1 MHLRNKTVQQ
11 LLSVIL
17 SVVMVLSMLP
27 MEVLAQ
33 ETPPLTT
40 PMDLTAITEDTSGDG
55 WSWTQ
60 STKTLT
66 LTGLTLTVSDD
77 STHALIL
84 PDGATIDL
92 ADGTASTLTGGSR
105 STVYSS
111 GEVKL
116 RGSGSLTVYG
126 RGWRSATL
134 DMFIPGT
141 LTVEY
146 DDPDGGAVLKT
157 DEGTEGAAI
166 CANVTLDNGILRATG
181 PDFASA
187 DDGSSV
193 GLRGRLTTHGSSVEA
208 QLTARTG
215 YASYGLYFDKQGSG
229 RGDSWTMG
237 LGKVTATAGHA
248 LSRYSYGLYVDYSS
262 VNALELDGT
271 QLTAMGGESDQ
282 YGSQGVFAGEEVIVK
297 NGAVVT
303 ATGGQVNSS
312 YESVG
317 FNAVSWLTVSGENS
331 KVLGYGGTSVKGGSK
346 GVRCDSRFTLTDG
359 YVFGQGGVS
368 CTSSRNVGVEFK
380 RLIMESGKLEGI
392 SGSPDSSYQ
401 TWGGQ
406 FNAYGLYCTGTAKIT
421 GGELIG
427 TANGTD
433 RELDYSAYGFY
444 GSDELTMSGGTL
456 RATTGD
462 TPNASSG
469 TLAALSVTSNKCKV
483 QLSGGTIYAKA
494 GVSNDDR
501 SYGMRILGTGSTLTM
516 TNTEDAAQP
525 LSLYVT
531 GRNTALYATALADGG
546 LLPEITAS
554 SAYDAE
560 ADTLTDGY
568 TFSNKQYWKDGTAA
582 LSLSAAAC
590 LHSASDDTGLCTKC
604 GKRVYEAV
612 LLTDGAV
619 TRRYAAAG
627 EAFTAAQ
634 TEEHQGCTLRLLTDL
649 IDDGGPLVHDPV
661 VTITGGRFTLDLH
674 GHTIAGKTS
683 DYKEGVVTVTG
694 GQLRIE
700 NGTLENLYT
709 GNDSKAQALTLLG
722 TDTHVTLANVTAIGA
737 TPPNGD
743 TSISV
748 YAPDGARLTIE
759 SGEFTG
765 RVAGTYASAPTETP
779 HVSIAGGTF
788 HNGLSYS
795 IHETEANAATLL
807 AILKDG
813 YALARTDGT
822 LVDLGTEPSFSRFSG
837 TYTLSGEVQVVA
849 HTHDVRSGRPGY
861 CACGYACPHDGQT
874 ADSYFTLPVCSLC
887 GTAYGT
893 LLKDLRTPSGK
904 IIIDENNWWQDF
916 LNTVT
921 FGLFFPTGAR
931 FTIEATDDSVDHT
944 GYDPELYPV
953 TVEYLVTDQ
962 RYTSD
967 KMSDIADQ
975 FQPYPG
981 KAVALPDDQ
990 TSIVYARITD
1000 WAGNVTY
1007 LSTDDLTVDAT
1018 APEISSDVAENQIY
1032 CEDGLRIAFR
1042 DDHLK
1047 SVTLN
1052 GTEMTYTAEGGWYV
1066 LWLSAASGSQEGQQ
1080 TLTVTDE
1087 AGNGTTLHFQWYA
1100 GHDFDDT
1107 GLCSHCGLQAEA
1119 RWNDAFFP
1127 HLEDALTSA
1136 DADEDGARF
1145 TSVVMLTNASLSA
1158 DAFSLDGIRAVLA
1171 LEGHTLTLSA
1181 PMTLEQSSG
1190 NLTIRDSTSSG
1201 KITGQALTVKGGR
1214 LTVEAG
1220 CFENTLNLQ
1229 AYNVTLFGGTFARIT
1244 SEDAAYPRMAL
1255 ASRTAYQQ
1263 ADGQLIRRSD
1273 ITPTLENVAVVSCP
1287 HDEIDGITCRICGT
1301 KMVAKVAKDDTLR
1314 YFADFEDA
1322 AQYAATLEGSAITL
1336 LRDALWS
1343 GMGLPTGTY
1352 TLDLNG
1358 KTLSGS
1364 NDLMIDGSFTICDSQ
1379 GGGKL
1384 WRDGTIW
1391 VLGGHVA
1398 ITGGQ
1403 FNRVYLASDSADL
1416 SVTGGT
1422 FARIAYS
1429 GEDTSRTPL
1438 FFPAEGYTFQKAD
1451 GNYANTGD
1459 VVMEENLRYLE
1470 DVTVTTPPFTITR
1483 YPVDTDLYPTTPVGY
1498 RPDFITEVT
1507 FHIPESSPTIEFQWY
1522 QVGDPDR
1529 IKSYGSAVAW
1539 QNPFTIYTFIDGPAQ
1554 YYGIFSY
1561 KGYSVR
1567 TDVLTVR
1574 ELTCDHPGVDADN
1587 RCSQCRAEVAASVEL
1602 NGSTGYYL
1610 SLSEALALARTDAYR
1625 GCTLTVLRSSTDP
1638 ISVNSGSFTLTAA
1651 QGVMLG
1657 GKVTLAKDAAVT
1669 LSGGSYTNSASIF
1682 GPNRIEGGTFYGAV
1696 ALRDGSSVSGGSFI
1710 GAVTISDTVT
1720 VTGGT
1725 FTGDVTINHGG
1736 KLIASAGTFGNVNV
1750 KTGGGGALTG
1760 GHFGKITQIDGS
1772 PCAALLAEGYA
1783 YSDGGIINGYVPII
1797 GGVDVVPHA
1806 QHQYVWLNQKLLCG
1820 CGHVADEDADAPVIT
1835 GITDGETYYGD
1846 VTFTVTDAHDFTVTV
1861 DGQPAAA
1868 EDGLYALPADN
1879 ASHEIVAVDVAGN
1892 RTTVTVSVYRTYT
1905 VTPPTGTGFT
1915 FTGETTVRHGQ
1926 DYRFRVDI
1934 APGYSKLPDYSLLVN
1949 GQTPGGMGDVDF
1961 DECLIPSV
1969 EGDLTITVTGVADI
1983 TPPEAEL
1990 TIAGNPFRQFLNTV
2004 TFGLFFKSTQTV
2016 TVTASDLGSGVDTAA
2031 WMLSDT
2037 VFASQDA
2044 ITGSWTDLSLTDGSG
2059 SFSIQPGQKGYA
2071 YLRVTDRA
2079 GNITVLNSD
2088 GVVVYTDA
2096 QADTRQIT
2104 YTKRSG
2110 QDVSFHVTLNGNT
2123 VTGVQLA
2130 DGTPLAGF
2138 TAAEDGTVTLPAA
2151 TLQALAAGDYTLYVT
2166 YAPLGVAYNARY
2178 EASEAPAMTSVAL
2191 SVQKAEGSVA
2201 ILDDVSRDYNG
2212 QPVET
2217 PAITSLGT
2225 GALTVEY
2232 RAQGGEFTTQAP
2244 KAVGSYTVRVTAAA
2258 DDDYASASAQ
2268 RNFRIT
2274 AKRVTIDGVT
2284 VEPSKTYDGTTD
2296 ATIVTGGTLS
2306 ANFDGNDLRIVTG
2319 SAAYDGKNVGTGK
2332 TVSFSGFSLEGDA
2345 AENYTLASQ
2354 PAGTT
2359 ADITV
2364 RPVTV
2369 EDLHIQDKLYDGTD
2383 RAEYDGEP
2391 TLGNAVSGD
2400 DVALVKGTPSF
2411 TSIRAAEDIAIRF
2424 TEFSLTGADA
2434 GNYALTQP
2442 TGITASILPYALT
2455 GSEYAVNS
2463 NDWINHDFVVTAAE
2477 GYLLSLTDT
2486 ADGVW
2491 QQTLRAT
2498 DETAE
2503 GRLTFYV
2510 KDLSTG
2516 AISLQVTEQYRID
2529 RTQPTGEIRVDE
2541 RTAWQSFL
2549 SRITFGL
2556 FYREEQAVTI
2566 TSADETSGVAATE
2579 YLLSAEDLDIPALE
2593 QETFLPYEKA
2603 LALAPD
2609 GEYVVYARITDQA
2622 GNVTYLRSDGMVLD
2636 ATAPAITGAENGG
2649 VYCAAVTLTI
2659 TDAYPVTVSVNGAPV
2674 ELTEGQLVLQP
2685 AEGTQLVT
2693 ATDPAGNESR
2703 LEITVNDGHTWGDWN
2718 SNGDGTHTRTCTI
2731 SGCGAPE
2738 TESCTGGEATCVDRA
2753 VCEVCGGAYGDVDA
2767 HRHADLRHVE
2777 AKAATT
2783 EAPGNIEYWYCAAC
2797 GKYFADAQ
2805 ASRELQQADTVTEQ
2819 LPATPTGDEAPLTLW
2834 VIVLAACAGLALLL
2848 LVLRRRNSHRTA

>member
-1 MHLRNKTVQQ
+1 
-11 LLSVIL
+11 
-17 SVVMVLSMLP
+17 
-27 MEVLAQ
+27 
-33 ETPPLTT
+33 
-40 PMDLTAITEDTSGDG
+40 
-55 WSWTQ
+55 
-60 STKTLT
+60 
-66 LTGLTLTVSDD
+66 
-77 STHALIL
+77 
-84 PDGATIDL
+84 
-92 ADGTASTLTGGSR
+92 
-105 STVYSS
+105 
-111 GEVKL
+111 
-116 RGSGSLTVYG
+116 
-126 RGWRSATL
+126 
-134 DMFIPGT
+134 
-141 LTVEY
+141 
-146 DDPDGGAVLKT
+146 
-157 DEGTEGAAI
+157 
-166 CANVTLDNGILRATG
+166 
-181 PDFASA
+181 
-187 DDGSSV
+187 
-193 GLRGRLTTHGSSVEA
+193 
-208 QLTARTG
+208 
-215 YASYGLYFDKQGSG
+215 
-229 RGDSWTMG
+229 MG
-237 LGKVTATAGHA
+237 LGKVTAAAGHA
-248 LSRYSYGLYVDYSS
+248 LSNYSYGLYVDYSS

-282 YGSQGVFAGEEVIVK
+282 YGSQGVFAGEEIIVK
-297 NGAVVT
+297 NGATVT

-331 KVLGYGGTSVKGGSK
+331 RVLGYGDTSVKGDSK
-346 GVRCDSRFTLTDG
+346 GVRCDSRLTLTDG
-359 YVFGQGGVS
+359 CVFGQGGVS

-469 TLAALSVTSNKCKV
+469 TLAALSVVSNKSKT
-483 QLSGGTIYAKA
+483 QLSGGTIYARA

-531 GRNTALYATALADGG
+531 GRNMALYATALADGG

-568 TFSNKQYWKDGTAA
+568 TFSNKQYRKDGTAA

-619 TRRYAAAG
+619 TQRYAAG

-649 IDDGGPLVHDPV
+649 IDDGKPLVHDPV

-683 DYKEGVVTVTG
+683 DDKEGVVTVTG
-694 GQLRIE
+694 GQFRIE

-743 TSISV
+743 TSASV

-807 AILKDG
+807 AILKEG
-813 YALARTDGT
+813 YALAHADGT
-822 LVDLGTEPSFSRFSG
+822 PVDLGTEPSFNRFSG

-849 HTHDVRSGRPGY
+849 HTHNVRSGRPGY
-861 CACGYACPHDGQT
+861 CGCGYACPHDGQMP
-874 ADSYFTLPVCSLC
+874 DSYFTLPVCSLC
-887 GTAYGT
+887 GVSYGT
-893 LLKDLRTPSGK
+893 PLKDLRTPTGK

-931 FTIEATDDSVDHT
+931 FTIEAADDSVDHA

-967 KMSDIADQ
+967 KMGDLADQ
-975 FQPYPG
+975 FRPYPG

-990 TSIVYARITD
+990 TSIVYAKITD

-1007 LSTDDLTVDAT
+1007 LSTDDLTVDTT

-1032 CEDGLRIAFR
+1032 CQDGLRIAFR

-1052 GTEMTYTAEGGWYV
+1052 GTEMTYAAEDGWYV
-1066 LWLSAASGSQEGQQ
+1066 LRLSAVSGSQEGQQ

-1087 AGNGTTLHFQWYA
+1087 AGNGTTVHFQWYA
-1100 GHDFDDT
+1100 GHSFDDT

-1119 RWNDAFFP
+1119 RWNDVFFP

-1136 DADEDGARF
+1136 DAAEDGARF
-1145 TSVVMLTNASLSA
+1145 AAVVMLTNVSLPA

-1201 KITGQALTVKGGR
+1201 KITGQALAVKGGR
-1214 LTVEAG
+1214 LTVEAS

-1244 SEDAAYPRMAL
+1244 SEDAAYPRAAL
-1255 ASRTAYQQ
+1255 AFCTAYQQ

-1287 HDEIDGITCRICGT
+1287 HDEIDDITCRICGT

-1343 GMGLPTGTY
+1343 SMGLPTGTY

-1358 KTLSGS
+1358 KSLSGS
-1364 NDLMIDGSFTICDSQ
+1364 NDLMIDGSLTICDSQ

-1384 WRDGTIW
+1384 WRDGIIW

-1451 GNYANTGD
+1451 GSYANTGD

-1470 DVTVTTPPFTITR
+1470 DITVTTPPFAITR
-1483 YPVDTDLYPTTPVGY
+1483 YPVDTDLYTTTPVGY
-1498 RPDFITEVT
+1498 RPDFVTEVT

-1529 IKSYGSAVAW
+1529 IKSYGSALVW
-1539 QNPFTIYTFIDGPAQ
+1539 QNPFTLYTFIDGPAR

-1574 ELTCDHPGVDADN
+1574 ELACDHPGVDADN

-1610 SLSEALALARTDAYR
+1610 SLSEALALAQTDAYR
-1625 GCTLTVLRSSTDP
+1625 GCTLTILRSSTDP

-1657 GKVTLAKDAAVT
+1657 GKVTLAKDATVT

-1696 ALRDGSSVSGGSFI
+1696 ALQDGSSVSSGSFL

-1725 FTGDVTINHGG
+1725 FTGDVTIDHGG
-1736 KLIASAGTFGNVNV
+1736 KLVASAGTFGSVTV
-1750 KTGGGGALTG
+1750 QSGGGGALTG
-1760 GHFGKITQIDGS
+1760 GHFGEITQSNGS
-1772 PCAALLAEGYA
+1772 LCAALLEEGYA
-1783 YSDGGIINGYVPII
+1783 YSDGGIINGYVPIV
-1797 GGVDVVPHA
+1797 GGVDVVPHT

-1820 CGHVADEDADAPVIT
+1820 CGHVADED
-1835 GITDGETYYGD
+1835 
-1846 VTFTVTDAHDFTVTV
+1846 
-1861 DGQPAAA
+1861 
-1868 EDGLYALPADN
+1868 
-1879 ASHEIVAVDVAGN
+1879 
-1892 RTTVTVSVYRTYT
+1892 
-1905 VTPPTGTGFT
+1905 
-1915 FTGETTVRHGQ
+1915 
-1926 DYRFRVDI
+1926 
-1934 APGYSKLPDYSLLVN
+1934 
-1949 GQTPGGMGDVDF
+1949 
-1961 DECLIPSV
+1961 
-1969 EGDLTITVTGVADI
+1969 
-1983 TPPEAEL
+1983 
-1990 TIAGNPFRQFLNTV
+1990 
-2004 TFGLFFKSTQTV
+2004 
-2016 TVTASDLGSGVDTAA
+2016 
-2031 WMLSDT
+2031 
-2037 VFASQDA
+2037 
-2044 ITGSWTDLSLTDGSG
+2044 
-2059 SFSIQPGQKGYA
+2059 
-2071 YLRVTDRA
+2071 
-2079 GNITVLNSD
+2079 
-2088 GVVVYTDA
+2088 
-2096 QADTRQIT
+2096 
-2104 YTKRSG
+2104 
-2110 QDVSFHVTLNGNT
+2110 
-2123 VTGVQLA
+2123 
-2130 DGTPLAGF
+2130 
-2138 TAAEDGTVTLPAA
+2138 
-2151 TLQALAAGDYTLYVT
+2151 
-2166 YAPLGVAYNARY
+2166 
-2178 EASEAPAMTSVAL
+2178 
-2191 SVQKAEGSVA
+2191 
-2201 ILDDVSRDYNG
+2201 
-2212 QPVET
+2212 
-2217 PAITSLGT
+2217 
-2225 GALTVEY
+2225 
-2232 RAQGGEFTTQAP
+2232 
-2244 KAVGSYTVRVTAAA
+2244 
-2258 DDDYASASAQ
+2258 
-2268 RNFRIT
+2268 
-2274 AKRVTIDGVT
+2274 
-2284 VEPSKTYDGTTD
+2284 
-2296 ATIVTGGTLS
+2296 
-2306 ANFDGNDLRIVTG
+2306 
-2319 SAAYDGKNVGTGK
+2319 
-2332 TVSFSGFSLEGDA
+2332 

-2400 DVALVKGTPSF
+2400 HVALVKGTPSF
-2411 TSIRAAEDIAIRF
+2411 TSIRTAEDIAIRF

-2455 GSEYAVNS
+2455 GGEYAVNS

-2510 KDLSTG
+2510 KDLATG

-2529 RTQPTGEIRVDE
+2529 RTQPTGEIQVDE

-2556 FYREEQAVTI
+2556 FYREEQTVVI

-2603 LALAPD
+2603 LALAPG
-2609 GEYVVYARITDQA
+2609 GEYVVYARITDRA

-2636 ATAPAITGAENGG
+2636 ATAPVITGAENSG

-2659 TDAYPVTVSVNGAPV
+2659 TDAYPVTVTVNGTPV
-2674 ELTEGQLVLQP
+2674 ELTEGRLVLRP

-2703 LEITVNDGHTWGDWN
+2703 LEITVNDGHTWGDWS
-2718 SNGDGTHTRTCTI
+2718 SNGDDTHTRTCTI

-2753 VCEVCGGAYGDVDA
+2753 VCEVCGGVYGDVDA

-2805 ASRELQQADTVTEQ
+2805 ASRELQQADTVTEK
-2819 LPATPTGDEAPLTLW
+2819 LPAAPTGDEAPLTLW

>member
-1 MHLRNKTVQQ
+1 MHLRSKTVQQ

-33 ETPPLTT
+33 ETPPVTT

-77 STHALIL
+77 SAHALIL
-84 PDGATIDL
+84 PDGATVDL
-92 ADGTASTLTGGSR
+92 ADGTTSTLTGGSK

-116 RGSGSLTVYG
+116 RGEGSLTVYG

-146 DDPDGGAVLKT
+146 DTSDGGAVLKT

-229 RGDSWTMG
+229 RGDTWTMG

-262 VNALELDGT
+262 VYALELDGT
-271 QLTAMGGESDQ
+271 QLTAIGGESDQ

-331 KVLGYGGTSVKGGSK
+331 RVLGYGGTSVKGGSK

-462 TPNASSG
+462 TPNAGSG

-483 QLSGGTIYAKA
+483 QLSGGTIYARA

-546 LLPEITAS
+546 
-554 SAYDAE
+554 
-560 ADTLTDGY
+560 
-568 TFSNKQYWKDGTAA
+568 
-582 LSLSAAAC
+582 
-590 LHSASDDTGLCTKC
+590 
-604 GKRVYEAV
+604 
-612 LLTDGAV
+612 
-619 TRRYAAAG
+619 
-627 EAFTAAQ
+627 
-634 TEEHQGCTLRLLTDL
+634 
-649 IDDGGPLVHDPV
+649 PLVHDPV

-683 DYKEGVVTVTG
+683 DDKEGVVTVTG

-743 TSISV
+743 TSVSV

-765 RVAGTYASAPTETP
+765 RVAGYYASAPTETP

-807 AILKDG
+807 AILKEG
-813 YALARTDGT
+813 YALAHADGT
-822 LVDLGTEPSFSRFSG
+822 PVDLGTEPSFSRLSG

-887 GTAYGT
+887 GTSYGT
-893 LLKDLRTPSGK
+893 PLKDLRTPTGK

-931 FTIEATDDSVDHT
+931 FTIEAADDSVDHA

-967 KMSDIADQ
+967 KIGDIADQ
-975 FQPYPG
+975 FRPYPG

-990 TSIVYARITD
+990 TSIVYAKITD

-1032 CEDGLRIAFR
+1032 CQDGLRIAFR

-1052 GTEMTYTAEGGWYV
+1052 GTEMTYAAEDGWYV
-1066 LWLSAASGSQEGQQ
+1066 LRLSAVSGSQEGQQ

-1087 AGNGTTLHFQWYA
+1087 AGNGTTVHFQWYA

-1119 RWNDAFFP
+1119 RWNDVFFP

-1136 DADEDGARF
+1136 DAAEDGARF
-1145 TSVVMLTNASLSA
+1145 VSVVMLTNVSLPA

-1214 LTVEAG
+1214 LTVEAS

-1244 SEDAAYPRMAL
+1244 SEDAAYPRAAL
-1255 ASRTAYQQ
+1255 AFCTAYQQ

-1343 GMGLPTGTY
+1343 SMGLPTGTY

-1358 KTLSGS
+1358 KSLSGS
-1364 NDLMIDGSFTICDSQ
+1364 NDLMIDGSLTICDSQ

-1451 GNYANTGD
+1451 GSYANTGD

-1498 RPDFITEVT
+1498 RPEFVTEVT

-1529 IKSYGSAVAW
+1529 IKSYGSALAW
-1539 QNPFTIYTFIDGPAQ
+1539 QNPFTLYTFIDGPAQ

-1574 ELTCDHPGVDADN
+1574 ELACDHPGVDADN

-1657 GKVTLAKDAAVT
+1657 GKVTLAKNAAVT
-1669 LSGGSYTNSASIF
+1669 LSGGSYTSSASIF

-1696 ALRDGSSVSGGSFI
+1696 ALQDGSSVSSGSFL

-1736 KLIASAGTFGNVNV
+1736 KLVASAGTFGSVTV
-1750 KTGGGGALTG
+1750 QSGGGGALTG
-1760 GHFGKITQIDGS
+1760 GHFGEITQIDGTPAPPFWRRATPIPTAASSTAMS
-1772 PCAALLAEGYA
+1772 P
-1783 YSDGGIINGYVPII
+1783 S
-1797 GGVDVVPHA
+1797 
-1806 QHQYVWLNQKLLCG
+1806 
-1820 CGHVADEDADAPVIT
+1820 
-1835 GITDGETYYGD
+1835 
-1846 VTFTVTDAHDFTVTV
+1846 
-1861 DGQPAAA
+1861 
-1868 EDGLYALPADN
+1868 
-1879 ASHEIVAVDVAGN
+1879 SVAG
-1892 RTTVTVSVYRTYT
+1892 TWF
-1905 VTPPTGTGFT
+1905 P
-1915 FTGETTVRHGQ
+1915 
-1926 DYRFRVDI
+1926 
-1934 APGYSKLPDYSLLVN
+1934 
-1949 GQTPGGMGDVDF
+1949 M
-1961 DECLIPSV
+1961 PS
-1969 EGDLTITVTGVADI
+1969 
-1983 TPPEAEL
+1983 
-1990 TIAGNPFRQFLNTV
+1990 
-2004 TFGLFFKSTQTV
+2004 
-2016 TVTASDLGSGVDTAA
+2016 
-2031 WMLSDT
+2031 
-2037 VFASQDA
+2037 
-2044 ITGSWTDLSLTDGSG
+2044 
-2059 SFSIQPGQKGYA
+2059 
-2071 YLRVTDRA
+2071 
-2079 GNITVLNSD
+2079 
-2088 GVVVYTDA
+2088 
-2096 QADTRQIT
+2096 
-2104 YTKRSG
+2104 
-2110 QDVSFHVTLNGNT
+2110 
-2123 VTGVQLA
+2123 
-2130 DGTPLAGF
+2130 
-2138 TAAEDGTVTLPAA
+2138 
-2151 TLQALAAGDYTLYVT
+2151 
-2166 YAPLGVAYNARY
+2166 
-2178 EASEAPAMTSVAL
+2178 TS
-2191 SVQKAEGSVA
+2191 
-2201 ILDDVSRDYNG
+2201 
-2212 QPVET
+2212 
-2217 PAITSLGT
+2217 
-2225 GALTVEY
+2225 
-2232 RAQGGEFTTQAP
+2232 
-2244 KAVGSYTVRVTAAA
+2244 
-2258 DDDYASASAQ
+2258 
-2268 RNFRIT
+2268 
-2274 AKRVTIDGVT
+2274 
-2284 VEPSKTYDGTTD
+2284 
-2296 ATIVTGGTLS
+2296 
-2306 ANFDGNDLRIVTG
+2306 
-2319 SAAYDGKNVGTGK
+2319 
-2332 TVSFSGFSLEGDA
+2332 
-2345 AENYTLASQ
+2345 
-2354 PAGTT
+2354 
-2359 ADITV
+2359 
-2364 RPVTV
+2364 
-2369 EDLHIQDKLYDGTD
+2369 
-2383 RAEYDGEP
+2383 
-2391 TLGNAVSGD
+2391 
-2400 DVALVKGTPSF
+2400 
-2411 TSIRAAEDIAIRF
+2411 
-2424 TEFSLTGADA
+2424 
-2434 GNYALTQP
+2434 
-2442 TGITASILPYALT
+2442 
-2455 GSEYAVNS
+2455 
-2463 NDWINHDFVVTAAE
+2463 
-2477 GYLLSLTDT
+2477 
-2486 ADGVW
+2486 
-2491 QQTLRAT
+2491 
-2498 DETAE
+2498 
-2503 GRLTFYV
+2503 
-2510 KDLSTG
+2510 
-2516 AISLQVTEQYRID
+2516 
-2529 RTQPTGEIRVDE
+2529 
-2541 RTAWQSFL
+2541 
-2549 SRITFGL
+2549 
-2556 FYREEQAVTI
+2556 
-2566 TSADETSGVAATE
+2566 TSG
-2579 YLLSAEDLDIPALE
+2579 
-2593 QETFLPYEKA
+2593 
-2603 LALAPD
+2603 
-2609 GEYVVYARITDQA
+2609 
-2622 GNVTYLRSDGMVLD
+2622 
-2636 ATAPAITGAENGG
+2636 
-2649 VYCAAVTLTI
+2649 
-2659 TDAYPVTVSVNGAPV
+2659 
-2674 ELTEGQLVLQP
+2674 
-2685 AEGTQLVT
+2685 
-2693 ATDPAGNESR
+2693 
-2703 LEITVNDGHTWGDWN
+2703 
-2718 SNGDGTHTRTCTI
+2718 
-2731 SGCGAPE
+2731 
-2738 TESCTGGEATCVDRA
+2738 
-2753 VCEVCGGAYGDVDA
+2753 
-2767 HRHADLRHVE
+2767 
-2777 AKAATT
+2777 
-2783 EAPGNIEYWYCAAC
+2783 
-2797 GKYFADAQ
+2797 
-2805 ASRELQQADTVTEQ
+2805 
-2819 LPATPTGDEAPLTLW
+2819 
-2834 VIVLAACAGLALLL
+2834 
-2848 LVLRRRNSHRTA
+2848 